1 MCIQGFL
8 KLTTSKLS
16 LEIPLVAHVSSI
28 QFKAKAFVLKL
39 IICAVFTFVKGLAVF
54 LDHKK
59 LKLLVKW
66 QLLSFNLKL
75 IFDVISLHIEFAK
88 V

>member
-1 MCIQGFL
+1 MCVYKVFL
-8 KLTTSKLS
+8 SLQLRKK
-16 LEIPLVAHVSSI
+16 LEIPLVAHISSI